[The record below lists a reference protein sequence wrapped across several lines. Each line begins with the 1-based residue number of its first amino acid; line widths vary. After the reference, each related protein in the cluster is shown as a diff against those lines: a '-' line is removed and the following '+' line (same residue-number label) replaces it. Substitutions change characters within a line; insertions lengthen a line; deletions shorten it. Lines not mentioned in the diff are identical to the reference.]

1 MDGSTAGVP
10 GVFVTGVSSGI
21 GAAIA
26 VELART
32 GHRGAERV
40 VGGPSLRDQR
50 SRGVVLITLD
60 VLTAMHRS
68 SR

>member
-32 GHRGAERV
+32 GHRG
-40 VGGPSLRDQR
+40 R
-50 SRGVVLITLD
+50 SE
-60 VLTAMHRS
+60 S
-68 SR
+68 SGDRPLETSGAGESF